1 MIMNVDGIRGE
12 GGLVVRIRQS
22 SSCRYVASRLKESG
36 ETTEGGEENT
46 GGGVGVSTV
55 SGGSGS
61 GGLDGGGGSRHG

>member
-36 ETTEGGEENT
+36 ETTEGGEEDT
-46 GGGVGVSTV
+46 GGGVGVGTV
-55 SGGSGS
+55 SRGSGS
-61 GGLDGGGGSRHG
+61 GRLNGGGRSED